1 MTILPHHRP
10 VLSFEEPEFG
20 AALGK
25 VLSASRPLQSE
36 EMLRGREEQMAG
48 IRQAFYAPGRHVL
61 IHGFRGVGKSSLAQS
76 AAFSIAE
83 KSDPII
89 VACDP
94 KSSFS
99 SIIADIFN
107 EAGNN
112 NLLLKRKSLKL
123 GGVLQTPAFL

>member
-1 MTILPHHRP
+1 
-10 VLSFEEPEFG
+10 
-20 AALGK
+20 
-25 VLSASRPLQSE
+25 
-36 EMLRGREEQMAG
+36 MAG